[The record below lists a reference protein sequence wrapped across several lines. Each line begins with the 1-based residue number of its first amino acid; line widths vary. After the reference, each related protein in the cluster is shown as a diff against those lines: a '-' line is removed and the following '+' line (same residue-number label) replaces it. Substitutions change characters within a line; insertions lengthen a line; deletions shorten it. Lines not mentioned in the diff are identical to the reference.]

1 MEQLR
6 TLSGLLQEP
15 NKMGDAPPAAPR
27 SQRGKGATVLEE
39 TDDEEDEAEPDR
51 EEDMDLEEDGPADGR
66 SYGESSA
73 EAHGNR
79 GDFSKRQK
87 APRPGCHP
95 KQEKLRALGPEKARL
110 RCTRSCKAA

>member
-6 TLSGLLQEP
+6 TLRGLLQEP

-51 EEDMDLEEDGPADGR
+51 EEDMDLEEDGPADGK
-66 SYGESSA
+66 A
-73 EAHGNR
+73 TA
-79 GDFSKRQK
+79 GD
-87 APRPGCHP
+87 PM
-95 KQEKLRALGPEKARL
+95 EKAL
-110 RCTRSCKAA
+110 LKLTEIVGTS